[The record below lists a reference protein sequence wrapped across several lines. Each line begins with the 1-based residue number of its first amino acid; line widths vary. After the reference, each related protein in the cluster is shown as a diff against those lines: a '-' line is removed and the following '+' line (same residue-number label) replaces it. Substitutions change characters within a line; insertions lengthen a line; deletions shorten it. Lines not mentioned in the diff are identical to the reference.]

1 MTAPATEVAARLDDL
16 VDAVADLLAVD
27 GAGLRLL
34 DSGRRMRTVTR
45 RGSLPTGDGGTVRS
59 APVVV
64 REAFVGDLDAVD
76 RHPGTWDDTRQ
87 AALQTLAVLVSDLLV
102 LAVEDGPG
110 AVAHLTDQLVDL
122 DGGPA

>member
-34 DSGRRMRTVTR
+34 DSGQRLRTVTH
-45 RGSLPTGDGGTVRS
+45 RGSLPAGGTVRS

-122 DGGPA
+122 DGGSA